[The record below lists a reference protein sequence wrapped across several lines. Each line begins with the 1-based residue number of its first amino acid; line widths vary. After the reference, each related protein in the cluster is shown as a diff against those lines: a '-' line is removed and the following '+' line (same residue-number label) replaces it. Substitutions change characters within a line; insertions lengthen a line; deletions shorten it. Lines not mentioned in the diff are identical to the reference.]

1 MGNWRYNKRDRREE
15 VSSEA
20 DGAKLNWTGL
30 DCLISPVISGVLSVL
45 ATSSDPGFQKCGSE
59 IS

>member
-1 MGNWRYNKRDRREE
+1 MRG
-15 VSSEA
+15 EA

-45 ATSSDPGFQKCGSE
+45 ATSSDPGFQKGGSE
-59 IS
+59 ISRRLVSREYW